1 MNMKFSFENE
11 TYNKYLEKAGVSGTG
26 VSTRF
31 LKVLILITIC
41 WLPLALFTIFQGKF
55 WTGNIDDS
63 FISNFDTQA
72 RFLISL
78 PILVLSERLISS
90 KLGLI
95 LGQFK
100 NSGIIKKKEYA
111 QFDSITQKAMRFLKS
126 NWTFVAIILFCYLQ
140 VILVIFYESENT
152 SMLTWQLEDGDG
164 ESKLNLAG
172 QWSTIVSRPIVT
184 FLFLKWLLRI
194 VVWGWMLR
202 HISLLNLN
210 LFPMHPDLCG
220 GLGFLGYAL
229 SFFSPIAFAIS
240 AAIAGNMIDFI
251 QIEDVHIKTMLIPG
265 LGYFLFIT
273 LLFTLPLFSFTGKL
287 IDGREQSVFENY
299 DYANGIYRELRKKFL
314 KGHDKVDADDLK
326 SPDFSAASDLS
337 AVVEN
342 AQNMKYTPFTLK
354 DLLPLWAMTA
364 LPFLAVV
371 FMEIPISE
379 LFKMILSFL
388 V

>member
-1 MNMKFSFENE
+1 MKFSFENE
-11 TYNKYLEKAGVSGTG
+11 TYNRLLVKAGITGNTVSAQLG
-26 VSTRF
+26 
-31 LKVLILITIC
+31 KVIILVIIC
-41 WLPLALFTIFQGKF
+41 WVPLALFTLLQGKF
-55 WTGNIDDS
+55 WTGNINDS
-63 FISNFDTQA
+63 FITNFDTQA

-100 NSGIIKKKEYA
+100 KSGVIKKEEYP
-111 QFDSITQKAMRFLKS
+111 QFDLITQKAMRFLKS
-126 NWTFVAIILFCYLQ
+126 NWTFVAIVLFCYLQ

-152 SMLTWQLEDGDG
+152 SMLTWQLADSDG

-172 QWSTIVSRPIVT
+172 RWSTIVSRPIVS

-194 VVWGWMLR
+194 FVWGWMLR
-202 HISLLNLN
+202 NISLLKLN

-240 AAIAGNMIDFI
+240 ATIAGNMIDFI
-251 QIEDVHIKTMLIPG
+251 QIEGVHIKTMLIPG

-314 KGHDKVDADDLK
+314 KGHDMVDADDLK

-354 DLLPLWAMTA
+354 DLLPLWGMTA
-364 LPFLAVV
+364 LPFLAVI

-379 LFKMILSFL
+379 LFKVILSVL